1 MEIME
6 IMKQQPNLTVAH
18 LKKQCYGFMD
28 LAAVKNE
35 FGSKENFLARY
46 TPSLQAF
53 LAENSDNVWLG
64 NHPTLVS
71 IKNVYPGLIQ
81 VWIKRQLE
89 DLNIYL
95 GSRGGLTESLL
106 FELPQHIYVEF
117 YYLKVSEVMYFFWLV
132 KDLRFGE
139 IYGHLNPADIMM
151 WLRQFVQEIR
161 KPALE
166 YYEQQIEDAYEQWHS
181 QNVVKDRDLSQEL
194 PNIMRVI
201 SEKIGGNKAS
211 DTEGSDLVYESALT
225 LVNNTANL
233 SPEDLMAVCKV
244 WTARHGCDPYEYVTK
259 NKKEG

>member
-18 LKKQCYGFMD
+18 LKKQCYCFMN

-106 FELPQHIYVEF
+106 FELPQHI
-117 YYLKVSEVMYFFWLV
+117 
-132 KDLRFGE
+132 
-139 IYGHLNPADIMM
+139 
-151 WLRQFVQEIR
+151 
-161 KPALE
+161 
-166 YYEQQIEDAYEQWHS
+166 
-181 QNVVKDRDLSQEL
+181 
-194 PNIMRVI
+194 
-201 SEKIGGNKAS
+201 
-211 DTEGSDLVYESALT
+211 
-225 LVNNTANL
+225 
-233 SPEDLMAVCKV
+233 
-244 WTARHGCDPYEYVTK
+244 
-259 NKKEG
+259 

>member
-1 MEIME
+1 
-6 IMKQQPNLTVAH
+6 
-18 LKKQCYGFMD
+18 MD

-46 TPSLQAF
+46 TPSLQAI
-53 LAENSDNVWLG
+53 LAENSDDVWLG

-181 QNVVKDRDLSQEL
+181 QNVVKDRDFSHEL
-194 PNIMRVI
+194 PNIMKAI
-201 SEKIGGNKAS
+201 SDKATEEKKE
-211 DTEGSDLVYESALT
+211 DTENPDLVMESALT

-233 SPEDLMAVCKV
+233 NPEDLMEVCRV
-244 WTARHGCDPYEYVTK
+244 WKARHGCDPYEYVTK

>member
-1 MEIME
+1 
-6 IMKQQPNLTVAH
+6 
-18 LKKQCYGFMD
+18 MD

-46 TPSLQAF
+46 TPSLQAI
-53 LAENSDNVWLG
+53 LAENSDDVWLG

-181 QNVVKDRDLSQEL
+181 QNVV
-194 PNIMRVI
+194 NC
-201 SEKIGGNKAS
+201 
-211 DTEGSDLVYESALT
+211 LT
-225 LVNNTANL
+225 
-233 SPEDLMAVCKV
+233 S
-244 WTARHGCDPYEYVTK
+244 
-259 NKKEG
+259 